1 MSKTFVWKK
10 GKICVQITFNAEKTS
25 PVDWEIPPTITISF
39 SAVMLAIR
47 DPYLDSGEMEQ
58 YDGII
63 ASHLVSP
70 MSGPI
75 CQLSTSR
82 NPISIQ
88 GDSRRL
94 SGIRKNSEVE
104 DQRLPAITT
113 IVEFSPAEF

>member
-58 YDGII
+58 YDGI
-63 ASHLVSP
+63 S
-70 MSGPI
+70 
-75 CQLSTSR
+75 
-82 NPISIQ
+82 
-88 GDSRRL
+88 
-94 SGIRKNSEVE
+94 
-104 DQRLPAITT
+104 
-113 IVEFSPAEF
+113 FSPSFTYVRAHLPTLNIKESNINPRGPKKVVWYPQEL